1 MLHTLAATFGFAPL
15 VPLWLLALLGL
26 VAVGLCVLALV
37 YRTKGALFRLAAIAS
52 VLLWLA
58 GPQRLHESWHM
69 LPQTA
74 LLVVDQSPSMA
85 LGKRAEI
92 AQKAAQTLGQ
102 AATFGALKAQSF
114 LSAIRQSEQSGAR
127 LLKAQKRLSCSASI
141 FR

>member
-52 VLLWLA
+52 VLLWLS

-85 LGKRAEI
+85 LGQRAEI
-92 AQKAAQTLGQ
+92 AQKAAQTLTQNTVPGLNLR
-102 AATFGALKAQSF
+102 TVTV
-114 LSAIRQSEQSGAR
+114 R
-127 LLKAQKRLSCSASI
+127 
-141 FR
+141 